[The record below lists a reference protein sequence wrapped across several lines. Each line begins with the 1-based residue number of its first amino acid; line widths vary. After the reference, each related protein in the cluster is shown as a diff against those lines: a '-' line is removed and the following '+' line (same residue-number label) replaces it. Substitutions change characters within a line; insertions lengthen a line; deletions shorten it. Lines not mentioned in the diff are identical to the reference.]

1 MTGESVKDEN
11 FGETIK
17 KGEGRQCAIKCI
29 DLHVGAAKLGSTV
42 YRLHDSREA
51 SGNSDNT
58 TCTYWA
64 DSCTTT
70 VHIVHSLKLI

>member
-11 FGETIK
+11 FKETIK

-42 YRLHDSREA
+42 Y
-51 SGNSDNT
+51 T
-58 TCTYWA
+58 THAGRVIIVITLL
-64 DSCTTT
+64 
-70 VHIVHSLKLI
+70 VHTELTPVQLPYT

>member
-29 DLHVGAAKLGSTV
+29 DLHVGAAKLVSTV
-42 YRLHDSREA
+42 YRLHDSRGA
-51 SGNSDNT
+51 RRVIIVIT
-58 TCTYWA
+58 LL
-64 DSCTTT
+64 
-70 VHIVHSLKLI
+70 VHTELTPVQLPYT

>member
-11 FGETIK
+11 FEETIK

-51 SGNSDNT
+51 RRVIIVIT
-58 TCTYWA
+58 LL
-64 DSCTTT
+64 
-70 VHIVHSLKLI
+70 VHTELTPVQLPFT